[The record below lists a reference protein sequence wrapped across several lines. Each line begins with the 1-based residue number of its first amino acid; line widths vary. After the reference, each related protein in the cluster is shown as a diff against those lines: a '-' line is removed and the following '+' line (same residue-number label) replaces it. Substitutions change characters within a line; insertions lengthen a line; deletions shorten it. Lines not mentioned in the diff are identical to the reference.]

1 MKNRFTNLGVWLA
14 VIIMVYLS
22 YMAVINLMNATP
34 EMDYSEFVRNIKS
47 GQVTEMT
54 VSGNIVE
61 AQLRGNKKAKITIPS
76 LETMQEDIGDEIN
89 AQMSAGTL
97 AQKAHES
104 AISWVAVSN
113 ILSTLIIIA
122 FMVFFLGRRGGAG
135 GFTKSSARLVEGKTG
150 VTFKDVAGADEA
162 KKELEE
168 VVEFLKSPEK
178 FNSLGA
184 RIPKGVLLVGSPGTG
199 KTLLAKAVAGEA
211 DVPFFQ
217 MSGSNFVELYVG
229 VGASR
234 VRNLFQQAAK
244 AKPCIVFIDE
254 IDAVGRQRG
263 AGMGGGNDE
272 REQTL
277 NQLLVEMDGFGD
289 NSGIIIIAAT
299 NRPDVLDPALLRPGR
314 FDRQVVV
321 NLPDLKGREAIL
333 EVHARNKP
341 LAADVDLEEIARATV
356 GYSGANLEN
365 LMNEAAIFAASR
377 NHSHITR
384 HDIEDANLKVMMGA
398 ENRSHKVTDKERRL
412 TAFHEA
418 GHAVVTRL
426 VSDDTHVHKV
436 SIMGR
441 GRAGGFTMSVPEED
455 TSYHSRNGILE
466 DIMVLLGG
474 RAAEDIA
481 LDDISTGASNDL
493 QRATEMARQMVVR
506 YGMSDKVG
514 LVSYDTG
521 NEVFLGRDLMQTKP
535 YSEKTAADID
545 SEVREIISQQY
556 DKTKKLLEDNIN
568 SLNKV
573 AEKLLEMETI
583 DGKQFEECFT
593 TAEGGGNDGNN

>member
-1 MKNRFTNLGVWLA
+1 MKKKFTGLGVWIALLISIY
-14 VIIMVYLS
+14 VIYSIV
-22 YMAVINLMNATP
+22 VNLISATP
-34 EMDYSEFVRNIKS
+34 EIEYSDFVQAIKAE
-47 GQVTEMT
+47 QVSEISLT
-54 VSGNIVE
+54 GNRID
-61 AQLRGNKKAKITIPS
+61 AQLKNGKKAKVIIPS
-76 LETMQEDIGDEIN
+76 LETMQEDIGGEIN
-89 AQMSAGTL
+89 TQMSAGTL
-97 AQKAHES
+97 TQIAHES
-104 AISWVAVSN
+104 TISWVAVSN
-113 ILSTLIIIA
+113 ILSTIIIIA
-122 FMVFFLGRRGGAG
+122 FMVIFLGRRGGG
-135 GFTKSSARLVEGKTG
+135 GFTKSSAKLVDDKTG
-150 VTFKDVAGADEA
+150 ITFKDMAGADEA

-168 VVEFLKSPEK
+168 IVEFLKNPDK
-178 FNSLGA
+178 FTKLGA

-321 NLPDLKGREAIL
+321 SIPDLKGRQAIL
-333 EVHARNKP
+333 EVHSKNKP
-341 LAADVDLEEIARATV
+341 LAAEVDLEEIAKATV

-365 LMNEAAIFAASR
+365 LMNEAAILAASR

-384 HDIEDANLKVMMGA
+384 HDIEDANLKVMMGN
-398 ENRSHKVTDKERRL
+398 ENKSRKVNDHEKKL

-418 GHAVVTRL
+418 GHAVITKL
-426 VSDDTHVHKV
+426 ISKDTHVHKV
-436 SIMGR
+436 SIMPR

-455 TSYHSRNGILE
+455 TSYHSRSGMYE

-474 RAAEDIA
+474 RAAEDVA
-481 LDDISTGASNDL
+481 MDDISTGASSDL
-493 QRATEMARQMVVR
+493 QRATDIARQMVVK
-506 YGMSDKVG
+506 YGMSGSIG
-514 LVSYDTG
+514 LVSYDSG
-521 NEVFLGRDLMQTKP
+521 SEVFLGRDFTQTKP
-535 YSEKTAADID
+535 YSEKTAAEID
-545 SEVREIISQQY
+545 GEVKSILDSQY
-556 DKTKKLLEDNIN
+556 EKTKQILIDNIDT
-568 SLNKV
+568 LTRV
-573 AEKLLEMETI
+573 ANLLIEKETI
-583 DGKQFEECFT
+583 DGTEFDQCFT
-593 TAEGGGNDGNN
+593 TEEGGNENADN